1 MLKIATIVGA
11 RPQFI
16 KIAAVSRRL
25 RRDAEEVLIHTGQH
39 YDNNLSNIFFEE
51 LDIPQPK
58 FNLGIGSGSHGHQ
71 TGQMMA
77 KIEEVLID
85 EKPDWVLVYGDTNST
100 LAGALAAVKLHI
112 KIAHIEAGLRSYN
125 RLMPEEI
132 NRVLTDHV
140 SDLLFCPSDVA
151 VSNLAKEGITE
162 GVINVGDVM
171 VDSLLFASEKAKG
184 SSNIEEAYGVMPGK
198 YLLATLHRAENTDVS
213 HRLSN
218 ILEAFSSID
227 TPILFPMHPRTR
239 KAISEFGFDEK
250 LSNPLI
256 NIIQPVGYLDM
267 VLVEQSAR
275 MILTDSGGIQKEAYV
290 LKVPCITL
298 RDETEWV
305 ETVQTGWNI
314 LVGADI
320 HQIVDAVKNFQ
331 EPADHPQL
339 YGDGNAGQRIIDH
352 ILNYQS

>member
-1 MLKIATIVGA
+1 
-11 RPQFI
+11 
-16 KIAAVSRRL
+16 
-25 RRDAEEVLIHTGQH
+25 
-39 YDNNLSNIFFEE
+39 LSNIFFEE

>member
-1 MLKIATIVGA
+1 
-11 RPQFI
+11 
-16 KIAAVSRRL
+16 
-25 RRDAEEVLIHTGQH
+25 
-39 YDNNLSNIFFEE
+39 
-51 LDIPQPK
+51 
-58 FNLGIGSGSHGHQ
+58 
-71 TGQMMA
+71 
-77 KIEEVLID
+77 
-85 EKPDWVLVYGDTNST
+85 
-100 LAGALAAVKLHI
+100 
-112 KIAHIEAGLRSYN
+112 
-125 RLMPEEI
+125 
-132 NRVLTDHV
+132 
-140 SDLLFCPSDVA
+140 
-151 VSNLAKEGITE
+151 
-162 GVINVGDVM
+162 M
-171 VDSLLFASEKAKG
+171 VDSLLFACEKAKE

-218 ILEAFSSID
+218 ILEAFSFIN

>member
-100 LAGALAAVKLHI
+100 LAGALAAAKLHI
-112 KIAHIEAGLRSYN
+112 KVAHIEAGLRSYN

-132 NRVLTDHV
+132 NRVVTDHV

-151 VSNLAKEGITE
+151 VSNLAKEGIIE
-162 GVINVGDVM
+162 GVVNVGDVM
-171 VDSLLFASEKAKG
+171 VDSLLFACEKAKE

-218 ILEAFSSID
+218 ILEAFSFIN

>member
-218 ILEAFSSID
+218 ILEAFSFIN

>member
-16 KIAAVSRRL
+16 KIASVSRRL

-51 LDIPQPK
+51 LDIPHPK
-58 FNLGIGSGSHGHQ
+58 YNLGIGSGSHGHQ
-71 TGQMMA
+71 TGQMME

-85 EKPDWVLVYGDTNST
+85 EKPDWVFVYGDTNST
-100 LAGALAAVKLHI
+100 LAGALAAGKLHI

-132 NRVLTDHV
+132 NRVLTDHI

-151 VSNLAKEGITE
+151 VSNLSKEGITE

-171 VDSLLFASEKAKG
+171 VDSLLFASKKAKE
-184 SSNIEEAYGVMPGK
+184 SSNIEQAYGVMPGE

-218 ILEAFSSID
+218 ILEAFSAIG

-256 NIIQPVGYLDM
+256 KIIQPVGYLDM

-320 HQIVDAVKNFQ
+320 HKIVDAVKNFQ
-331 EPADHPQL
+331 EPANHPQL